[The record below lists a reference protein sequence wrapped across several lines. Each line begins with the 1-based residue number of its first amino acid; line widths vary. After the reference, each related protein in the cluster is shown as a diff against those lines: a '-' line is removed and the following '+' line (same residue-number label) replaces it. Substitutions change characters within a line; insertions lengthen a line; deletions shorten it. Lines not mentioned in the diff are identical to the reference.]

1 MIYLNWYE
9 RLEVNGSTATKRTP
23 HLHWDWEYWNQS
35 CLSWCFILFLQE
47 CKLRWIQVTVPVR
60 TSVFPP
66 NTVFNIYK
74 TVLNHFIKMFH
85 LCQHFRWLEVALLM
99 YGHPSCIFNRKYPK
113 ESSRDL
119 LPGMLYYV
127 RFLAYSS
134 QTKADPSVVHFQLL
148 IASFSL
154 TEVF

>member
-1 MIYLNWYE
+1 
-9 RLEVNGSTATKRTP
+9 
-23 HLHWDWEYWNQS
+23 
-35 CLSWCFILFLQE
+35 
-47 CKLRWIQVTVPVR
+47 
-60 TSVFPP
+60 
-66 NTVFNIYK
+66 
-74 TVLNHFIKMFH
+74 
-85 LCQHFRWLEVALLM
+85 M

-127 RFLAYSS
+127 SFLAYSS
-134 QTKADPSVVHFQLL
+134 QTKADLSVVHFQLL